1 MNRDLEN
8 IKAKSVD
15 QHDLSLLD
23 HTQQVVQTI
32 KHIADGFQREFDR
45 NIASKGAILHDLGKA
60 HTFFQQNINGYKSK
74 SLRERKKREK
84 FKHRHEISSLAFL
97 PAFPKEEWPMLV
109 EMVAAHHKSI
119 QDDPSIRGIVD
130 LEINCLNSF
139 SWIEDHLKDWKDW
152 FPYGKQI
159 IELCGYRCP
168 NIEKEEAENALHY
181 SYNLSQEIKEG
192 WSDWRGLLKAA
203 DHYASAFSFD
213 INSRLKYA
221 FKKPDISFYTKQE
234 RKSELYPLSI
244 VSAKTEKKHS
254 LVVAPT
260 GAGKTDFLLKRTRNR
275 IFYTLPFQA
284 SINAMYDRFK
294 DTIEPKEGIRLQHG
308 TSKIKVGK
316 NIDEQ
321 IEQSKVGASVKVLT
335 PHQLAGIIFGIK
347 NFESVLLDIEGCDV
361 ILDEIH
367 TYSETSQSMVIE
379 IVKVLVDFNCR
390 IHIGTATMPTPL
402 YKELLSIL
410 GGSEK
415 VLEISLNQKKLKEF
429 NRHQIYK
436 HETKFNYN
444 PLLQK
449 ATKDKEKVLV
459 ILNTVKQAQKVF
471 KDLRCEF
478 PDVDMLLIHS
488 RFRRKD
494 RIALETELTEVF
506 NNSSKACIVVST
518 QVVEVSLDI
527 SFDRMISQAA
537 PLDSLVQ
544 RFGRIHRKRSPA
556 TINTYKPI
564 HILAPAKNTLPY
576 NKELVV
582 KSFEQLPDEGSIFQ
596 EAELQQKMDAV
607 YKDLELKSIDFHLK
621 YKNHQFIQK
630 KLTDN
635 SKSILIEALEVDGA
649 TCILESDRE
658 KYLDSNWKDRVQ
670 LEIPISYKSLRRYKD
685 EYEQLEQGNKPF
697 IVPQSLEAYQEIGL
711 DLVERENFL

>member
-1 MNRDLEN
+1 MCSNLEN

-15 QHDLSLLD
+15 QGDLSLLD

-32 KHIADGFQREFDR
+32 KHIADGFQREFDK
-45 NIASKGAILHDLGKA
+45 NIATKGAILHDLGKA
-60 HTFFQQNINGYKSK
+60 HTFFQQNINGYKPK
-74 SLRERKKREK
+74 SFRERKKREK

-97 PAFPKEEWPMLV
+97 PAFPKEEWPLLV
-109 EMVAAHHKSI
+109 EMVIAHHKSV
-119 QDDPSIRGIVD
+119 QNDPSIRGIID
-130 LEINCLNSF
+130 LELNSLSNF
-139 SWIEDHLKDWKDW
+139 SWVEDHLMDWEDW

-159 IELCGYRCP
+159 VELCGYDCP
-168 NIEKEEAENALHY
+168 IIKKEEAENALRFA
-181 SYNLSQEIKEG
+181 YNFSQETKDG

-203 DHYASAFSFD
+203 DHYASAFSYD
-213 INSRLKYA
+213 IDSRLKYT
-221 FKKPDISFYTKQE
+221 FIKPDISFYTNEE
-234 RKSELYPLSI
+234 RRSELYPLSL
-244 VSAKTEKKHS
+244 VSTITEKKHS
-254 LVVAPT
+254 LVVATT
-260 GAGKTDFLLKRTRNR
+260 GAGKTDFLLKRTKNR

-347 NFESVLLDIEGCDV
+347 NFESILLDIEGCDV

-379 IVKVLVDFNCR
+379 IVKVLVDFDCR

-402 YKELLSIL
+402 YKKLLSIL
-410 GGSEK
+410 GGKEK
-415 VLEISLNQKKLKEF
+415 VLETSLNKEKLKEF

-436 HETKFNYN
+436 HETDFNYN
-444 PLLQK
+444 SLIHK
-449 ATKDKEKVLV
+449 AIKENEKVLV

-471 KDLRCEF
+471 TELREEF
-478 PDVDMLLIHS
+478 PDIDMLLIHS

-494 RIALETELTEVF
+494 RIALETELTKVY
-506 NNSSKACIVVST
+506 NNSCKACIVVST

-527 SFDRMISQAA
+527 SFDRMITQAA

-556 TINTYKPI
+556 TIYTYRPI
-564 HILAPAKNTLPY
+564 HILAPSKNTLPY
-576 NKELVV
+576 NKEIVV
-582 KSFEQLPDEGSIFQ
+582 KSFEQLPSEGGIFQ

-621 YKNHQFIQK
+621 YKDGHFIQK

-658 KYLDSNWKDRVQ
+658 EYLDANWKDRVQ
-670 LEIPISYKSLRRYKD
+670 LEIPISYRSLWKYKD

-697 IVPQSLEAYQEIGL
+697 VVPQSLEAYQEIGL
-711 DLVERENFL
+711 DLVEHENFL

>member
-1 MNRDLEN
+1 MHSKLEN
-8 IKAKSVD
+8 IKAKSID
-15 QHDLSLLD
+15 QNDLSLLD

-32 KHIADGFQREFDR
+32 KYIADGFEREFDKD
-45 NIASKGAILHDLGKA
+45 IAAKGAVLHDLGKA
-60 HTFFQQNINGYKSK
+60 HTFFQQNINGYKPK
-74 SLRERKKREK
+74 SLREKKKREN

-97 PAFPKEEWPMLV
+97 PAFPREEWPLLI
-109 EMVAAHHKSI
+109 EMVVAHHKSI
-119 QDDPSIRGIVD
+119 QDDPSIRGIID
-130 LEINCLNSF
+130 LEKNSLSDF
-139 SWIEDHLKDWKDW
+139 SWIEDHLKDWEDW

-159 IELCGYRCP
+159 IELCGYDCP
-168 NIEKEEAENALHY
+168 DIKIEEAENALRY
-181 SYNLSQEIKEG
+181 AYRLCEKMKSG
-192 WSDWRGLLKAA
+192 WSEWRGLLKAA
-203 DHYASAFSFD
+203 DHYASAFSYD
-213 INSRLKYA
+213 IDSRLKYA
-221 FKKPDISFYTKQE
+221 FRQPDISFYTNGK
-234 RKSELYPLSI
+234 RKSELYPLSL
-244 VSAKTEKKHS
+244 VSIKTEKKHS

-260 GAGKTDFLLKRTRNR
+260 GAGKTDFLLKRTKNR

-294 DTIEPKEGIRLQHG
+294 ETIEPKEGIRLQHG

-316 NIDEQ
+316 NINEQ
-321 IEQSKVGASVKVLT
+321 IEQSKVGASIKVLT

-347 NFESVLLDIEGCDV
+347 NFESILLDIEGCDV

-410 GGSEK
+410 GGKEK
-415 VLEISLNQKKLKEF
+415 VLETSLNKDKLIEF

-436 HETKFNYN
+436 HETDFNYN
-444 PLLQK
+444 SLLHK
-449 ATKDKEKVLV
+449 AIKENEKVLV

-471 KDLRCEF
+471 TELRKEF
-478 PDVDMLLIHS
+478 PDIDMLLIHS

-494 RIALETELTEVF
+494 RIALETELTEVY
-506 NNSSKACIVVST
+506 NNSNKACIVVST

-527 SFDRMISQAA
+527 SFDRMITQAA

-544 RFGRIHRKRSPA
+544 RFGRIHRKRSPS
-556 TINTYKPI
+556 TINTYRSI
-564 HILAPAKNTLPY
+564 HILAPSKNTLPY
-576 NKELVV
+576 NKEIVV
-582 KSFEQLPDEGSIFQ
+582 KSFEQLPSEGGIFQ

-621 YKNHQFIQK
+621 YKDGHFIQK

-658 KYLDSNWKDRVQ
+658 KYLDANWKDRVQ
-670 LEIPISYKSLRRYKD
+670 LEIPISYRSLWKYKD

-697 IVPQSLEAYQEIGL
+697 VVPQSLEAYQEIGL
-711 DLVERENFL
+711 DLVEHENIL